1 MKTLPTAYYHK
12 KTYTWEIPADLL
24 AEALDRLT
32 FFDEITLRLCPDKPE
47 SKTDHFQLT
56 ESEVLSFKF
65 KPFQH
70 QIEGVNFGLD
80 PERPKW
86 LLLDSMGLGKTNEII
101 MYAETLKRRG
111 LIDHCMIICGVDS
124 LRQNWKAEIKKFS
137 TESCIVLGEKISKR
151 GKVSYET
158 VKK

>member
-1 MKTLPTAYYHK
+1 MKVSGISSFLITFNYNPAIVDSMKTLPTAYYHK

-47 SKTDHFQLT
+47 SKTDYFQLT

-86 LLLDSMGLGKTNEII
+86 LLLDFM
-101 MYAETLKRRG
+101 
-111 LIDHCMIICGVDS
+111 V
-124 LRQNWKAEIKKFS
+124 
-137 TESCIVLGEKISKR
+137 
-151 GKVSYET
+151 
-158 VKK
+158 